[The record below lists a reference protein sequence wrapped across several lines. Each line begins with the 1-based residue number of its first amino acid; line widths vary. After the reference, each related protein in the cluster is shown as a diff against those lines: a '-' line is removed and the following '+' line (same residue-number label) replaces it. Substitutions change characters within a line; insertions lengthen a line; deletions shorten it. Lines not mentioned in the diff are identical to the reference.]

1 MPGGVLYAG
10 SGGEIRRLRRPTQRV
25 GPTLGAGI
33 SMLAPVARSVLFRPS
48 AVAEL
53 AQLVEQ
59 RFRKAWVIGS
69 NPIVGSI
76 FKPCFNRLCVLMAND
91 LRDFEP
97 GHFHAE
103 RPSRKK

>member
-1 MPGGVLYAG
+1 MKLA
-10 SGGEIRRLRRPTQRV
+10 
-25 GPTLGAGI
+25 LGAG
-33 SMLAPVARSVLFRPS
+33 AVFFRLS
-48 AVAEL
+48 TRANI

-76 FKPCFNRLCVLMAND
+76 FKPCFNRFGVLIVND

-97 GHFHAE
+97 GHFHAD
-103 RPSRKK
+103 RPKWKKCVGTPFSPVFGEIVVK